1 MPRGVVEG
9 ALQALETA
17 ARGGWTHSKHKV
29 ANILHIMDKTRYRPW
44 DTALVPKLE
53 ERAEV
58 VAGTFNA
65 QDVANTLC
73 AYATNGAGA
82 LGGGDA
88 GAGGAGG
95 GVGGHVPAQ
104 NVANT
109 LWAYAMMG
117 REPGAGMMRAGGA
130 GGGCPWP
137 GLRASMPSC
146 CLSYIRS
153 LCGETRL
160 GVEAINDSS
169 L

>member
-95 GVGGHVPAQ
+95 G
-104 NVANT
+104 
-109 LWAYAMMG
+109 
-117 REPGAGMMRAGGA
+117 
-130 GGGCPWP
+130 CPWP